1 MYVAGFSHDE
11 VGIWEPRDRRRVV
24 IYSIL
29 YVAEQ
34 KRKDGDAY
42 WAKHYMY
49 YMLHALHGSLSMMTS
64 SDIELY
70 LYEALW

>member
-24 IYSIL
+24 VYSIL

-49 YMLHALHGSLSMMTS
+49 YMLNALYGSLSMMTS